1 MIQLGGQD
9 GLRGYLYQG
18 VVAIIKA
25 LNSEGWNYIS
35 VEYQTG
41 NDKVDIA
48 LLDSDRVVSAI
59 QVKSSI
65 NLFEKRDVMTWIEQI
80 TDDVESSVYEIYL
93 LGNPKEDTNIFINSI
108 SQYYNGVIT
117 KKMLYSLGNFV
128 DVISKKKINV
138 TLLPINQ
145 DFLVASVRDILNQY
159 IGKKGYEV
167 SFSILDSLTKMII
180 GADMLLATRGQK
192 ISKAEYDERIFEW
205 LNLSCGNGLKT
216 ENSFACITACFYW
229 EGVFSESINPINF
242 RDLSSYKKYIE
253 KQNDTIRK
261 HIDIMCNLDVNAEDV
276 SYEIDGKTYTPIKET
291 ELTAH
296 IPGVVYKVDGEIVEV
311 IENIVSTYLNIQLD
325 KSFWDFGDLMK
336 KKVIQGKDYLV
347 GTVNQKRKE
356 QLLWELLPKL
366 SNRVQSENYASAF
379 ENVSILPLVIRN
391 NGSIANQKV
400 MITIKIP
407 KKKIT
412 PFNYDDAIK
421 KLCPSVDV
429 AKGIIESDI
438 TRNMWIPIED
448 ENIRWEGISFIYND
462 VDTRVLIH
470 PDSLQVQKEKIL
482 KDLEFYTKYE
492 TSEDED
498 YIIVKT
504 EVDNIRPDEN
514 IALEKYL
521 IFRRIEA
528 GTVIKYSIISQNI
541 PKKIEGELFVG

>member
-35 VEYQTG
+35 VEYQTE

-108 SQYYNGVIT
+108 SQYYNGINT
-117 KKMLYSLGNFV
+117 KKMQDSLGDFV
-128 DVISKKKINV
+128 DVIGEKKINV

-145 DFLVASVRDILNQY
+145 DSLVASVRDILNQY

-167 SFSILDSLTKMII
+167 SFNILDSLTKMII

-192 ISKAEYDERIFEW
+192 ISKAEYDERIFGW

-216 ENSFACITACFYW
+216 ENSFTYITTCFYW
-229 EGVFSESINPINF
+229 NGIFSESINPINF
-242 RDLSSYKKYIE
+242 RDLISYKKYIE
-253 KQNDTIRK
+253 KQNDIIRK
-261 HIDIMCNLDVNAEDV
+261 HIDIMSKLDVNAEDV
-276 SYEIDGKTYTPIKET
+276 SYEIDGKTLMPMKET

-296 IPGVVYKVDGEIVEV
+296 IPGVVYKVDDKIIES
-311 IENIVSTYLNIQLD
+311 IENIVFNLLNIQLD
-325 KSFWDFGDLMK
+325 KSFWNFGDLMK

-347 GTVNQKRKE
+347 GTVNQKKKE

-366 SNRVQSENYASAF
+366 SDRVQSENYASAF
-379 ENVSILPLVIRN
+379 EDISILPLVIRN

-412 PFNYDDAIK
+412 LFDYDDAIK
-421 KLCPSVDV
+421 KLCPGVDI
-429 AKGIIESDI
+429 AKGIIDSDI
-438 TRNMWIPIED
+438 TRNMWTPMED
-448 ENIRWEGISFIYND
+448 ENIRWEGISFTYND
-462 VDTRVLIH
+462 VDTRALIR
-470 PDSLQVQKEKIL
+470 PDRLQVLKEKIL
-482 KDLEFYTKYE
+482 NDLEFYTKYE

-521 IFRRIEA
+521 IFRSIEA

-541 PKKIEGELFVG
+541 PRKIEGELFVG